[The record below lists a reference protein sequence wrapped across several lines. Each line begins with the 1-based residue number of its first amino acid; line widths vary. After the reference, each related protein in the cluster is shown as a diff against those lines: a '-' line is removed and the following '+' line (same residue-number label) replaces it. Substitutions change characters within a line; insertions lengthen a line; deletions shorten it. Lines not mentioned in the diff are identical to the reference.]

1 MAYYGSYIV
10 LLPFLLLT
18 FYAQYKVKST
28 YKKYLKV
35 GNQKNLSGFEVA
47 RRILDRNGLRDV
59 KISQSR
65 GELSDHYNPRSK
77 QVNLS
82 SKVYNGKS
90 ISSIAIAAH
99 EVGHAIQHSK
109 SYVPLVFRSK
119 LAPIASISSKAVT
132 PLIILGIIVGR
143 TGFFDIGIMLFSAV
157 LLFQLVTLPVE
168 FNASKRALNQLT
180 TQGLVYNDEQKKA
193 KKVLNAAAL
202 TYVAALAVSVGQL
215 IRLFIL
221 RGRD

>member
-18 FYAQYKVKST
+18 FYAQHKVKST

-47 RRILDRNGLRDV
+47 RKILDRNGLRDIN
-59 KISQSR
+59 ISQSR

-132 PLIILGIIVGR
+132 PLVLIGVFTDLTGLIDLGIMI
-143 TGFFDIGIMLFSAV
+143 FSV
-157 LLFQLVTLPVE
+157 ILLFQLITLPVE

-180 TQGLVYNDEQKKA
+180 TQGLVYNDEQNKA

-202 TYVAALAVSVGQL
+202 TYVAALAVSIGQL
-215 IRLFIL
+215 LRLFLL